1 MNYSMRQSNL
11 PKRRPLTKRSRI
23 ISLLLAVSGWI
34 LFGIIAARAP
44 MPARAIAVFAFILI
58 CPGAALVRLL
68 PLRDL
73 LERAVLGVAIGLSLA
88 ALAAQTAATAHP
100 PQALLVVAVLA
111 LVCTLAAAVA
121 EATQGEEAR

>member
-1 MNYSMRQSNL
+1 MGRNTL
-11 PKRRPLTKRSRI
+11 PTRKPQPPRSRI

-34 LFGIIAARAP
+34 VFGIIAVHAP
-44 MPARAIAVFAFILI
+44 TPARAIAVFAFTLI

-88 ALAAQTAATAHP
+88 ALVAQTAATGHP

-111 LVCTLAAAVA
+111 LVCTLAAALA
-121 EATQGEEAR
+121 EAAQGEEAR

>member
-1 MNYSMRQSNL
+1 MRQSNL
-11 PKRRPLTKRSRI
+11 PKRRPQTNQSRI

-34 LFGIIAARAP
+34 VFGIIAAQAP
-44 MPARAIAVFAFILI
+44 MPVRAVAVFAFILI

-68 PLRDL
+68 PLRDQ

-88 ALAAQTAATAHP
+88 ALAAQTVATGRP

-111 LVCTLAAAVA
+111 LVCTLAAALA
-121 EATQGEEAR
+121 EATRREEAR